1 MTTLRTTLLA
11 TLAAFA
17 VACGG
22 SKPQQP
28 TNKPVPNTVEV
39 AIASVTLA
47 DDCGTGPTTIP
58 PVQSS
63 RMSKPSPE
71 FADMDRGAAAES
83 ASMAKRACEQSSVQ
97 LRVANGTQAA
107 SDITIKKVEVLD
119 ESGNVVGELVPR
131 EPSKWTGDAYQPWD
145 GKVDAAQTLQVS
157 YALSQ
162 PSVSAGST
170 YTVRV
175 IVGSAEG
182 DRTLQTRTTLEAPA
196 SLPPG
201 AVT

>member
-1 MTTLRTTLLA
+1 MTLRSTLLA
-11 TLAAFA
+11 SLVFAA
-17 VACGG
+17 ACGG
-22 SKPQQP
+22 KTTQPP
-28 TNKPVPNTVEV
+28 TNKPVPNTVDV

-47 DDCGTGPTTIP
+47 DDCGTGPTTMP
-58 PVQSS
+58 PAQSS
-63 RMSKPSPE
+63 RAYKPSTE
-71 FADMDRGAAAES
+71 LADMAEPARG
-83 ASMAKRACEQSSVQ
+83 ASMAKRMCEQSSVQ

-107 SDITIKKVEVLD
+107 SDITVKKVEVLD
-119 ESGNVVGELVPR
+119 DSGNVVGELVPR

-175 IVGSAEG
+175 IIGSAEG
-182 DRTLQTRTTLEAPA
+182 DKTLETKTTLEAPA

>member
-1 MTTLRTTLLA
+1 MTLRTTLLA
-11 TLAAFA
+11 SLVSVAAFA
-17 VACGG
+17 AACGG
-22 SKPQQP
+22 GKSTPP
-28 TNKPVPNTVEV
+28 THKPVPNTVDV

-47 DDCGTGPTTIP
+47 DDCGTGPTVAP

-63 RMSKPSPE
+63 RAYKPSPE
-71 FADMDRGAAAES
+71 LADMAMGES

-97 LRVANGTQAA
+97 LRVVNGTKAA
-107 SDITIKKVEVLD
+107 SDISIKKIELLD
-119 ESGNVVGELVPR
+119 ESGNVIRELTPR
-131 EPSKWTGDAYQPWD
+131 EPSKWTGDAYAAWD

-157 YALSQ
+157 YALSE
-162 PSVSAGST
+162 PSVSAGGT

-175 IVGSAEG
+175 TVASAEG
-182 DRTLQTRTTLEAPA
+182 DKTLETKTTLEAPA

>member
-1 MTTLRTTLLA
+1 MTLRSTLLA
-11 TLAAFA
+11 SLVVFAA
-17 VACGG
+17 ACGG
-22 SKPQQP
+22 SKP
-28 TNKPVPNTVEV
+28 TNKPVPNTVDV

-47 DDCGTGPTTIP
+47 DDCGTAPTTIP
-58 PVQSS
+58 PAQS
-63 RMSKPSPE
+63 MKHKPSPE
-71 FADMDRGAAAES
+71 FADMAAG
-83 ASMAKRACEQSSVQ
+83 ASMAEAKRMCEQSSVQ

-119 ESGNVVGELVPR
+119 ESGNVVGELTPR
-131 EPSKWTGDAYQPWD
+131 DPSKWTGDAYQPWD

-175 IVGSAEG
+175 IVGSVEG
-182 DRTLQTRTTLEAPA
+182 DKTLETKMTLEAPA

>member
-11 TLAAFA
+11 SLAVVAA
-17 VACGG
+17 ACGG
-22 SKPQQP
+22 SKPQPP
-28 TNKPVPNTVEV
+28 TNKPVPNTVDV

-47 DDCGTGPTTIP
+47 DDCGTAPTTIP

-63 RMSKPSPE
+63 RQYKPSPE
-71 FADMDRGAAAES
+71 FADMAEPARG
-83 ASMAKRACEQSSVQ
+83 ASMAKRMCEQSSVQ

-107 SDITIKKVEVLD
+107 SVITIKKVEVLD
-119 ESGNVVGELVPR
+119 ESGNVVGELMPR
-131 EPSKWTGDAYQPWD
+131 DPSKWTGDAYQPWD

-175 IVGSAEG
+175 IIGSAEG
-182 DRTLQTRTTLEAPA
+182 DKTLETRTTLEAPA

>member
-1 MTTLRTTLLA
+1 MTTLGTTLLA
-11 TLAAFA
+11 SLAAFV
-17 VACGG
+17 VACGS
-22 SKPQQP
+22 SKPQPP
-28 TNKPVPNTVEV
+28 TNKPVPNTVDV

-63 RMSKPSPE
+63 RASKPSPE
-71 FADMDRGAAAES
+71 FADLAEG
-83 ASMAKRACEQSSVQ
+83 ASMSQAKRACEQSSVQ

-119 ESGNVVGELVPR
+119 ESGNVVGELTPR

-182 DRTLQTRTTLEAPA
+182 DRTLQTKTTLEAPA